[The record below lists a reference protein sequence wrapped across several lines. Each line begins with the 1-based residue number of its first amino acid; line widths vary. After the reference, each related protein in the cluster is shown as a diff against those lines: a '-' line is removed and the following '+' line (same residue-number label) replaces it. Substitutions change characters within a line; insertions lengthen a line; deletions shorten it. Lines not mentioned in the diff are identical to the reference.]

1 MSIPKKGTRK
11 ITVDNVDYRWLVS
24 PGYEIGLGIVVES
37 SELSDSRMITYVDHG
52 NTVSPSLFRVA
63 IKNAISKG
71 WQPHEQGNRLEGI
84 LEREP
89 NVTHNYSQP
98 HNIP

>member
-52 NTVSPSLFRVA
+52 NIVSPWLVRVA

-71 WQPHEQGNRLEGI
+71 WQPHE
-84 LEREP
+84 
-89 NVTHNYSQP
+89 
-98 HNIP
+98 